1 MLTDKYI
8 IVVFICGTILFVL
21 FVFFLIAYLLVQKN
35 KQNTFH
41 LEKQRMIYD
50 HQNKLL
56 HIKVD
61 EQELIMEQISKE
73 IHDNVGQIL
82 SFLKMDTAVI
92 RKLAYNEEQISLLER
107 HNDLLTQV
115 ISGIKNISHTLNG
128 DYIKGQGLHEILKKE
143 LDYLNATKKIACT
156 VEMVGTSTLLSAE
169 KQLVVYRIAQEAI
182 HNAVK
187 HSKATTLSITLNFGT
202 DALVMSITDNGTGF
216 EKEKIFSF
224 DGIGFINMFNRAKH
238 LNGQLDIRSDV
249 GEGCTITLTTSYVTS
264 NTGTRRED
272 FLY

>member
-8 IVVFICGTILFVL
+8 LIVFICGTILFVL

-35 KQNTFH
+35 KQNAFH

-56 HIKVD
+56 YIKVE
-61 EQELIMEQISKE
+61 EQELVMEQISKE
-73 IHDNVGQIL
+73 VHDNVGQIL

-92 RKLAYNEEQISLLER
+92 RKLANDEEQIALLDR

-115 ISGIKNISHTLNG
+115 ISGLKNISHTLNG
-128 DYIKGQGLHEILKKE
+128 DYIKGQGLHEVLKKE
-143 LDYLNATKKIACT
+143 LDYLNATKQLQCT
-156 VEMVGTSTLLSAE
+156 VDVVGAPIHLTPE

-182 HNAVK
+182 HNTVK
-187 HSKATTLSITLNFGT
+187 HSKATTLAIDLNFGAT
-202 DALVMSITDNGTGF
+202 ELTMTITDNGTGF

-224 DGIGFINMFNRAKH
+224 DGIGFMNMFNRAKH
-238 LNGQLDIRSDV
+238 INGHLDIRSDL
-249 GEGCTITLTTSYVTS
+249 GQGCTITLTASYAS
-264 NTGTRRED
+264 ERTGTQRED